1 MERNLAGGIIQH
13 KCEIKYS
20 DLFNN
25 KIFDFAQVKTWQ
37 MNGLFTLKWMIF
49 IWGLLSP
56 STDKVFI
63 GHEIRLL

>member
-20 DLFNN
+20 DLFNKKN
-25 KIFDFAQVKTWQ
+25 FDFAQAKTWQ
-37 MNGLFTLKWMIF
+37 MNGLLTHKWMIS

-56 STDKVFI
+56 SSD
-63 GHEIRLL
+63 